1 MLYTGVLMIAT
12 EYSNIVLCGLNR
24 KTNMNKSCV
33 QAEEFM
39 LKTPVAW
46 TDRQEVSVSSKKDG
60 IKIAQKIFHFLN
72 FFFNNVY
79 IEGENQ
85 NVRGLYL
92 LLHSTAFRTLSLT
105 TLDIILHSVFVV
117 WCSVYINMG

>member
-24 KTNMNKSCV
+24 KTNMNKSSV

-39 LKTPVAW
+39 LKTPKAR

-60 IKIAQKIFHFLN
+60 IKIEQKIFHFLKS
-72 FFFNNVY
+72 FS
-79 IEGENQ
+79 IMSISR
-85 NVRGLYL
+85 VRI
-92 LLHSTAFRTLSLT
+92 R
-105 TLDIILHSVFVV
+105 
-117 WCSVYINMG
+117 M